1 MVKKLYCLL
10 ILTITALANFAFAQE
25 PVQGY
30 VKHEQETVHLVD
42 DKGRELYELK
52 SRNYD
57 VYNQLQKL
65 ESGDFLIA
73 TGTYDQKSDKMIVE
87 AVDFVG
93 LRKLLG
99 YWKAADSI
107 FNFKDFNVVNFYLLS
122 DGNTDGFAV
131 RKARYQYSVAP
142 GSGSSWKVFFNDF
155 RSITLTSIEFKK
167 DSATMEVYDPE
178 TGISK
183 GVIQLNRLQK

>member
-1 MVKKLYCLL
+1 MVKKAISII
-10 ILTITALANFAFAQE
+10 ILSLTFVANLAFAQE

-30 VKHEQETVHLVD
+30 VKHDRDIVHLVD
-42 DKGRELYELK
+42 EKGRELYELK

-57 VYNQLQKL
+57 VFNQLQKL

-73 TGTYDQKSDKMIVE
+73 SGTYDQKSDHMIVE
-87 AVDFVG
+87 TVEFVG
-93 LRKLLG
+93 LRKILG
-99 YWKAADSI
+99 YWKASDSI
-107 FNFKDFNVVNFYLLS
+107 FNFKDFNNVNFYLLS
-122 DGNTDGFAV
+122 DGNTEGFAV
-131 RKARYQYSVAP
+131 RKARYQYSIAP